1 MSPHVDILEGAEP
14 LGRSFAGSV
23 VFHVALIGLVAGV
36 GIVRTSN
43 GPTLGTADPGGGIGS
58 VAVTPVSTIPLP
70 ATEGPRNPVAND
82 TPSQVPIPKAPPKAT
97 VKPRPEPK
105 KVDPNALPVPGGFTK
120 KEYAQSNKF
129 REQQKDLPNQLYS
142 TAGQRLSSEMFNTTG
157 GRMGLG
163 ANAPF
168 GTEFGP
174 YAEILR
180 NRVANAW
187 RTSDI
192 DSRIHSAP
200 LVTITFTLHR
210 DGSISGMRVSRSS
223 GFVTLD
229 RSAERAILDAAPFP
243 RMPPQFPKDQTNIDF
258 VFELKR

>member
-14 LGRSFAGSV
+14 LGRSFVGSV
-23 VFHVALIGLVAGV
+23 LFHVALIAVVAGV
-36 GIVRTSN
+36 GIVRSNN
-43 GPTLGTADPGGGIGS
+43 GPKLGIDNPGGGIGS

-82 TPSQVPIPKAPPKAT
+82 TPSQVPIPKAPPKP
-97 VKPRPEPK
+97 VEKRRPEPK
-105 KVDPNALPVPGGFTK
+105 KIDPNALPVPGGFTK

-129 REQQKDLPNQLYS
+129 REQQKDVPNQLYS

-168 GTEFGP
+168 GTQFGA

-192 DSRIHSAP
+192 DARIRSAP

-210 DGSISGMRVSRSS
+210 DGSVSGLHVSRGS
-223 GFVTLD
+223 GYLSLD
-229 RSAERAILDAAPFP
+229 RSAERAILDASPFP
-243 RMPPQFPKDQTNIDF
+243 RMPPQFPKDQTDIDF